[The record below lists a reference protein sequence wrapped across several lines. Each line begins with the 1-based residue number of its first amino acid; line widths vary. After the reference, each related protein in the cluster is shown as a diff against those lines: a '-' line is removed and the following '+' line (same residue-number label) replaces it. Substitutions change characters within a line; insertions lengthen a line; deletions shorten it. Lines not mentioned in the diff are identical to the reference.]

1 MHGIFQFLQFNIS
14 SVINWIF
21 FPSLKYQVPKSLF
34 RKPSDCSSDR
44 EMFISNFSFQSAD
57 GWIEPQDDAS
67 HNQIYYFAKDAPAM
81 NWYDADE
88 YCANKGGFLA
98 EPMTSEE
105 NNFLLGYAPSL
116 GNVNWWTGNLPVE
129 YTCHHNPLLITNC
142 P

>member
-1 MHGIFQFLQFNIS
+1 
-14 SVINWIF
+14 
-21 FPSLKYQVPKSLF
+21 
-34 RKPSDCSSDR
+34 
-44 EMFISNFSFQSAD
+44 
-57 GWIEPQDDAS
+57 
-67 HNQIYYFAKDAPAM
+67 M

-116 GNVNWWTGNLPVE
+116 GNVNWWTGNLPSVQA
-129 YTCHHNPLLITNC
+129 P

>member
-1 MHGIFQFLQFNIS
+1 MNWKKYPVGIKLGKKS
-14 SVINWIF
+14 S
-21 FPSLKYQVPKSLF
+21 
-34 RKPSDCSSDR
+34 SSDSIYQTGVLEKSCSDR
-44 EMFISNFSFQSAD
+44 YLGDECTFISNFLLQSAD

-116 GNVNWWTGNLPVE
+116 GNVNWWTGNLPSVQA
-129 YTCHHNPLLITNC
+129 P

>member
-1 MHGIFQFLQFNIS
+1 MIQFRQIGGECILIS
-14 SVINWIF
+14 DF
-21 FPSLKYQVPKSLF
+21 L
-34 RKPSDCSSDR
+34 
-44 EMFISNFSFQSAD
+44 FQSAD

-67 HNQIYYFAKDAPAM
+67 HNQIYYFAMDAPAM

-116 GNVNWWTGNLPVE
+116 GNVNWWTGNLPSV
-129 YTCHHNPLLITNC
+129 HP
-142 P
+142 PP